1 MAAVQSRII
10 SRFRLCRCLKRT
22 FSNSRRPGHQ
32 GAGRLAAA
40 GKLGHVRLVAA
51 ARRAP
56 LGSGTK
62 KLWHPRLGS
71 VNYSH
76 VVLQLADQP
85 DQTLVTY
92 SAE

>member
-1 MAAVQSRII
+1 
-10 SRFRLCRCLKRT
+10 L
-22 FSNSRRPGHQ
+22 
-32 GAGRLAAA
+32 
-40 GKLGHVRLVAA
+40 RLVAA

-56 LGSGTK
+56 LGSCCTK